1 MEGMPRVPELP
12 SVRVAED
19 LRRRMESGEWAKDAP
34 LPAVAELAKHYGV
47 ARATVAKALR
57 ILESEGL
64 VRIVPRWGTFRV

>member
-1 MEGMPRVPELP
+1 
-12 SVRVAED
+12 
-19 LRRRMESGEWAKDAP
+19 MESGEWAKDAP

-57 ILESEGL
+57 ILENEGL